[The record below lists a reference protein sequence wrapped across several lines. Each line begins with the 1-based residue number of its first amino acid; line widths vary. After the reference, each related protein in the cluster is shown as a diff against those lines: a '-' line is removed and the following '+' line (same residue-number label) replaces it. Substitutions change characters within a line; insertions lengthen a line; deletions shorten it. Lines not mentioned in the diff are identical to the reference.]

1 MIVKQLKY
9 RSKEIAIKTL
19 YLIRHA
25 KSDWS
30 DGKIDDFERGLRKKG
45 YKDIQTMGS
54 YLALHGV
61 RPDLII
67 SSSALRAQLTADELA
82 KRIDY
87 AGKIHYMEEL
97 YLSRPERILNI
108 LALQDDQHESIFI
121 VGHNPELTIL
131 ANKLVDNQ
139 LGKMPTLGIV
149 KIEFD
154 IESWDQIDEGKGRFD
169 FYIYPNQ
176 FRYYMPKQ
184 IRAVLHR
191 DKSLL
196 GEEG

>member
-1 MIVKQLKY
+1 MITNRKRAY
-9 RSKEIAIKTL
+9 DKEETIKTL

-61 RPDLII
+61 IPDLII

-87 AGKIHYMEEL
+87 PGKVHYMEEL

-108 LALQDDQHESIFI
+108 LALQDDQHESIFV

-149 KIEFD
+149 KIDFD
-154 IESWDQIDEGKGRFD
+154 IESWSQIEEGKGELD

-191 DKSLL
+191 DESLL
-196 GEEG
+196 QKD